1 MPVFIFNFI
10 IALKLH
16 TRSLLAFY
24 SGNDTSQQDLQ
35 ALTWQ
40 EVYSGLRPLVVW
52 MSNSL
57 EILQFIQ
64 LQLPLMLERKTQ
76 KEEQCNGEERRD
88 NEIKNLG

>member
-1 MPVFIFNFI
+1 M
-10 IALKLH
+10 AHKLH
-16 TRSLLAFY
+16 TRPLLAFY

-40 EVYSGLRPLVVW
+40 EVYVGLRPLVVW

-64 LQLPLMLERKTQ
+64 FQLPLMLECKTQ
-76 KEEQCNGEERRD
+76 KEEHCNGEERRD
-88 NEIKNLG
+88 NEMKNLG

>member
-1 MPVFIFNFI
+1 MAP
-10 IALKLH
+10 KLH

-24 SGNDTSQQDLQ
+24 SGNGTSQQDLQ

-40 EVYSGLRPLVVW
+40 EVYAGLRPLVVW

-64 LQLPLMLERKTQ
+64 FQLPLMLECKTQ
-76 KEEQCNGEERRD
+76 KEEQYNGEERRD
-88 NEIKNLG
+88 NEMKNLG